1 VGAPFPSGWDNFF
14 VAEVGAAAA
23 LSGLLFVAVSINLTR
38 ILAIAHL
45 PDRAGEALLILVGV
59 LAISSFGL
67 VPQQGMEAFGWE
79 SLGVGVGVWLACSR
93 NQYRVRTD
101 LEARKWLLSRVA
113 RTQLASLPL
122 IVAGVLLIKGHASGM
137 NWVVVGVL
145 MSFAASILS
154 AWVLLVEIM
163 R

>member
-1 VGAPFPSGWDNFF
+1 VGPALPSGWDNFF

-59 LAISSFGL
+59 LAVSSFGL
-67 VPQQGMEAFGWE
+67 VPRQGMEAFGWE
-79 SLGVGVGVWLACSR
+79 SLGVGAVMWLACSR

-101 LEARKWLLSRVA
+101 LDARKWLLSRVA

-122 IVAGVLLIKGHASGM
+122 IVAGVLLVRGHASGM
-137 NWVVVGVL
+137 NWVVVGIL